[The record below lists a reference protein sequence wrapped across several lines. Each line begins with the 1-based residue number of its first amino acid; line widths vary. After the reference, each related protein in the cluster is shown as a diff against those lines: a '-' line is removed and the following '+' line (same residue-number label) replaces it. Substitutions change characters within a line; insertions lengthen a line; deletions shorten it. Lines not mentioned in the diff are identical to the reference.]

1 MAGSTGASGLPAQG
15 SNPAEMPTNM
25 PTHTPM
31 NTEQL
36 RAAMMNGSPNLPYGV
51 RSPYQARPMGSY
63 AAPRAPA
70 MFSPAIA
77 YTGPKKNASA
87 EQEQLL
93 SEYEK
98 RIKALEQQKPYDPK
112 EAAGGTYY

>member
-1 MAGSTGASGLPAQG
+1 MAGSTGAAALPKQG
-15 SNPAEMPTNM
+15 GNPAEMPTGM

-36 RAAMMNGSPNLPYGV
+36 RSAMLNGSLPFGV
-51 RSPYQARPMGSY
+51 RSPYQARPMGAY
-63 AAPRAPA
+63 AAPRDPA
-70 MFSPAIA
+70 IFSPAIA
-77 YTGPKKNASA
+77 YTGPKKNANA